1 MVYYIPKLEKDTS
14 IKTWYWNT
22 LSNPWTVS
30 LNNNV
35 TLSNLT
41 QKNTNTTTNKPNYY
55 VLKWM
60 QNGTINKN
68 NLMSYMTPAQNTQ
81 YTVKPNI
88 TEMLENSYDYLEQ
101 RYKQSN
107 DYRLVQQDKRFVDKH
122 PQAMTE
128 EWWIDRQRALNAWN
142 TELAKQIEEQDKAK
156 RVQNWNNWWNS
167 EAEVKKRQERTDKY
181 NKEQEKKQK
190 EYDARIPESIKKI
203 QKFADETK
211 NDIAM
216 QWAREYVK
224 ELTQTMWENE
234 IADYLDN
241 YLYIQWFASWTKSWW
256 WSDYSAYND
265 LKEDLKALIE
275 ENWWVVDIENA
286 SKLAK
291 YIKDATW
298 YELPA
303 DWVWETLWRWAKSL
317 WKNTAKW
324 ITKVW
329 DSIATWWSMASTWAK
344 NAITWS
350 NDKYRQYNSW
360 DDLNAEL
367 NWEVYRKEY
376 KDPSLQNAWSNALS
390 GWAWLAQVAQTVYFP
405 VINYVFDTAWET
417 QVWRDLFSNKYAWT
431 AIWAVIW
438 AVATKWKWTWI
449 WAWAW
454 IWSVPTLVDKAVEEY
469 AWNMSEEDKENL
481 KWLITDWFFTALWV
495 KQTWNNYKPIQSKVQ
510 TVKNTAEA
518 IKNVPKT
525 VETIKDSRAVKQ
537 ATKWTEQ
544 ATVSKEYDPTRVAN
558 ANKNIDTRRIKTYE
572 QWWNALKDRVTKA
585 SREVDSMLSKDKV
598 YDLKDFNQKTTSWK
612 TEVNYVKNAL
622 EDMKKFYEKN
632 RSYEKLEK
640 IEDILSWKEKLS
652 ELDVNNLAREYWIE
666 FDAWLK
672 NWELSSSAN
681 KQWYETTRMW
691 IKQWLRENTEW
702 WKKAETLD
710 REISDIKNLE
720 KIVDRRT
727 KNVTSEEIRGKESV
741 LWKVVRWATTVAWT
755 AVWTALAPWYWSIW
769 WVIVW
774 KVIGNILTNVWK
786 KQWKSDL
793 DMQKS
798 LNKNLKKIQKLS
810 ERLKKKEITEKQV
823 EREIEDLL
831 SSEKQRSKFLKKKTK
846 TEAKKLSEPKVKW
859 LLTEWKKTL
868 PEWKKLLKSGEKTEN
883 KAKTEAK
890 PLKKSEK
897 KVEKKTEEK
906 SNYTE
911 VQNKIDEISKEIK
924 NDLNKKQET
933 EYNELYKRFDE
944 LRNKKNKTE
953 AEWKEL
959 VNLQTKLNNL
969 SNKYTKLHE
978 EELKV
983 KAKDLIDLRD
993 ELWNKRIKAIR
1004 ESIFKQEYDEQIQRF
1019 NEAVKKAND
1028 DLLRTTKKELEKI
1041 IEETKWFNAY
1051 NDRVWKTE
1059 RANRIAQWQYEE
1071 LKKEFD
1077 RRWLDF
1083 IDEFSN
1089 LLKKPKKL
1097 EAKKLEKPKKESE
1110 VKNKWDELRETQSKL
1125 NQATY
1130 ILEKYKS
1137 NENLDF
1143 NMIEKIDAFYD
1154 ILHNTKMDNRY
1165 IDGKKTS
1172 DAEIYKEI
1180 AKVYNETN
1188 GNYEKIN
1195 PKDRLEILEDIL
1207 EKEIEHYEYKKN
1219 KEVSEKDFP
1228 DLMELIEDAKKD
1240 IKTLEEAK
1248 KEVKPLKKETKPLK
1262 KVEEV
1267 KVEEKIETLP
1277 KDVSIESEAKQMW
1290 NKRIAPDRVK
1300 WQQLKYEDWVSNMQ
1314 DSVNKLANYL
1324 QSKKRTV
1331 EAIWWWIDS
1340 YLRLMPT
1347 WRYNSVSWFLEK
1359 IWFKSKQGKE
1369 FKTLVQNIVEADWNK
1384 TILNEIWKHLYIT
1397 RVKWDISK
1405 WYQYPQEVVDKIPWA
1420 KKAINDRERYQK
1432 WLDTSFSAKDARIDY
1447 SDVDKIWA
1455 WIKSQDGK
1463 QITKEQR
1470 ENIVKWIQDFEKVF
1484 WVDLKQLAKDEWI
1497 VYVDLHWWNPF
1508 LNKAWW
1514 QYTTLT
1520 NADWTVNKSVSVWWS
1535 EIYRYKDANWE
1546 WQTEKV
1552 NTTMAHELTHFLD
1565 LYSEKRLLTD
1575 KEVSELRKTMIKD
1588 WKTWG
1593 KWKSYWN
1600 DSAEITA
1607 RAFEEY
1613 FGMKKWWEWGTRG
1626 KGVKFTEHWYYWN
1639 EKNFKEIVE
1648 PIVEKAVKNFKD
1660 RMEVK
1665 IEDLPF

>member
-101 RYKQSN
+101 RYKQSD

-256 WSDYSAYND
+256 WSDYSAYDD

-525 VETIKDSRAVKQ
+525 VEAIKDSRAVKQ

-544 ATVSKEYDPTRVAN
+544 ATVSKEYDTTRVAN
-558 ANKNIDTRRIKTYE
+558 ANKNIDTRKIKTYE
-572 QWWNALKDRVTKA
+572 QWWNALKDRVKTA
-585 SREVDSMLSKDKV
+585 SREIDSMLSKDKV

-755 AVWTALAPWYWSIW
+755 VAWTALAPWYWSIW

-831 SSEKQRSKFLKKKTK
+831 SSKKQRSKFLKKKTK

-859 LLTEWKKTL
+859 LLTEWKK
-868 PEWKKLLKSGEKTEN
+868 LLKSGEKNVGEWKTEN
-883 KAKTEAK
+883 VGEWKKVETK
-890 PLKKSEK
+890 PLKKSEE
-897 KVEKKTEEK
+897 KVEKKVVSEKK

-969 SNKYTKLHE
+969 SNKYTRLHE

-993 ELWNKRIKAIR
+993 ELWNKQIKSIR
-1004 ESIFKQEYDEQIQRF
+1004 EGIFKQEYDEQIQRF
-1019 NEAVKKAND
+1019 NSAVKKAND
-1028 DLLRTTKKELEKI
+1028 DLLRTTKTELEKI
-1041 IEETKWFNAY
+1041 IEDTKWYNEY

-1083 IDEFSN
+1083 TDEFSSI
-1089 LLKKPKKL
+1089 LKKPKKL

-1110 VKNKWDELRETQSKL
+1110 VSENKAYEELVENYKDWTLNSKEWL
-1125 NQATY
+1125 IDLY
-1130 ILEKYKS
+1130 IKGLIKKWVLEF
-1137 NENLDF
+1137 ENP
-1143 NMIEKIDAFYD
+1143 NMIESFKTQLIKRKDRNWW
-1154 ILHNTKMDNRY
+1154 NTSYTKSEL
-1165 IDGKKTS
+1165 IQ
-1172 DAEIYKEI
+1172 
-1180 AKVYNETN
+1180 
-1188 GNYEKIN
+1188 KIN
-1195 PKDRLEILEDIL
+1195 KDLWIS
-1207 EKEIEHYEYKKN
+1207 KN
-1219 KEVSEKDFP
+1219 LTFES
-1228 DLMELIEDAKKD
+1228 
-1240 IKTLEEAK
+1240 
-1248 KEVKPLKKETKPLK
+1248 KPLKKETKPLK

-1290 NKRIAPDRVK
+1290 NKRIAPDRIK
-1300 WQQLKYEDWVSNMQ
+1300 WQQLKYEDWV
-1314 DSVNKLANYL
+1314 
-1324 QSKKRTV
+1324 
-1331 EAIWWWIDS
+1331 
-1340 YLRLMPT
+1340 
-1347 WRYNSVSWFLEK
+1347 EK
-1359 IWFKSKQGKE
+1359 IWDDIKTLSKFLWQEHIKRSVENFWKWRELEVYIRYIPKNAKVLSDLWFKSKSWKE
-1369 FKTLVQNIVEADWNK
+1369 FKDLIQNITEANWNEK
-1384 TILNEIWKHLYIT
+1384 ILENIAKHFYIT

-1420 KKAINDRERYQK
+1420 KKAIDNRERYQK

-1497 VYVDLHWWNPF
+1497 VYVDLHWWKAF
-1508 LNKAWW
+1508 LKQSSWLYRTAKN
-1514 QYTTLT
+1514 T
-1520 NADWTVNKSVSVWWS
+1520 DWTYNKSVSVWWS
-1535 EIYRYKDANWE
+1535 ESYRYKDTNWE
-1546 WQTEKV
+1546 WVTENV

-1565 LYSEKRLLTD
+1565 LYKENNRLLPTED
-1575 KEVSELRKTMIKD
+1575 RVKLRNSMIKWPKW
-1588 WKTWG
+1588 WKWLN
-1593 KWKSYWN
+1593 YWT
-1600 DSAEITA
+1600 SSEEVTA

-1613 FGMKKWWEWGTRG
+1613 FDVAKWWKKYFDKWWYWDKENFEKIVKPAVERG
-1626 KGVKFTEHWYYWN
+1626 IKKFN
-1639 EKNFKEIVE
+1639 DKMDIEIG
-1648 PIVEKAVKNFKD
+1648 
-1660 RMEVK
+1660 